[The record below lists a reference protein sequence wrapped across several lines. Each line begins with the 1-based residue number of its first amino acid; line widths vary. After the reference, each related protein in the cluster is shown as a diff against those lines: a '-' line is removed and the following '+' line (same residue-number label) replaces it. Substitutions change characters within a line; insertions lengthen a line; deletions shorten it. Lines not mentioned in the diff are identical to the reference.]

1 MTVGAET
8 VAGRI
13 TFGVQMRAEMVDVVI
28 EPFPARVGDVPR
40 LVTNCDRTASPF
52 SSSSESEDS
61 SDSSSSDDDDS
72 ALGGVGA
79 LGDATTGTTVVEGAQ
94 ERKFGRSLVAVAV
107 EPVVILE
114 EVEKLTTGRLL
125 MLLLL

>member
-13 TFGVQMRAEMVDVVI
+13 TFGVQMRAETVEVVI

-40 LVTNCDRTASPF
+40 LVTNCDRAASPL
-52 SSSSESEDS
+52 SSSSESDS

-72 ALGGVGA
+72 TFGGVGA
-79 LGDATTGTTVVEGAQ
+79 LGGATTGTAVVEGAQ
-94 ERKFGRSLVAVAV
+94 ERKFGRSLVAV
-107 EPVVILE
+107 EPVVVLE

-125 MLLLL
+125 MLLL